1 MPKDRK
7 GGAKAKLAKELFALA
22 QRAQANGWQAEA
34 LLRAETA
41 RHEKALRKLESKME
55 SKKEKARQKRA

>member
-1 MPKDRK
+1 
-7 GGAKAKLAKELFALA
+7 LAKELFALA
-22 QRAQANGWQAEA
+22 QRAQTNGWQAEA

-41 RHEKALRKLESKME
+41 KHEKVLRKKE